1 MQLGTKTETDGLHWR
16 RLRPISPDFWQ
27 NENLPGSVKSL
38 DMAPWS
44 GLDVLKLDTLFFC
57 LRKKGKSRV
66 ENSIAVV
73 GVTKALLIGNSSK
86 YIGLETAYLDE
97 RLDLIPGLLSR
108 NSEAEHSE
116 QQEISRI
123 FR

>member
-1 MQLGTKTETDGLHWR
+1 
-16 RLRPISPDFWQ
+16 
-27 NENLPGSVKSL
+27 
-38 DMAPWS
+38 MAPWS